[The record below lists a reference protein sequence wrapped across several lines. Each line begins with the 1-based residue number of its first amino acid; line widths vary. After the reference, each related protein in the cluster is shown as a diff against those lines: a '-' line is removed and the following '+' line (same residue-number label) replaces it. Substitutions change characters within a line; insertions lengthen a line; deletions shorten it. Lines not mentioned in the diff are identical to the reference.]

1 MGWIFL
7 LLGVMA
13 EATSHVAL
21 RATNGFTNLLPST
34 IVILGHLLAFL
45 FLGQAMKSLPVGIVH
60 TLWAGLAIVVVTA
73 MSSVIYKQHLDTKVW
88 LGMAFVAIGIA
99 IINLAGA
106 PHHH

>member
-21 RATNGFTNLLPST
+21 RATNGFTNFLPSA

-60 TLWAGLAIVVVTA
+60 TLWAGLAIVAVTA
-73 MSSVIYKQHLDTKVW
+73 MSSIIYKQHLDTKVW
-88 LGMAFVAIGIA
+88 IGMAFVAVGIA

-106 PHHH
+106 AHTH